1 LGVCRKPGYLVV
13 SLSNLIVMQME
24 GVWENLYTAGLT
36 QKPVEQ
42 EIGESLADAIAM
54 VWAVQLLLEKQV
66 VVAAV
71 L

>member
-1 LGVCRKPGYLVV
+1 LGVCRKPVYLVV

-24 GVWENLYTAGLT
+24 GVWENLYRTGLT
-36 QKPVEQ
+36 QKPAEQ
-42 EIGESLADAIAM
+42 EIGESLVDAIAM
-54 VWAVQLLLEKQV
+54 VWAVQLLPEKQV